1 MNVARLTT
9 VGSAILLTLT
19 AMGSGAQTPTIDGPP
34 APVAPE
40 TITRAANG
48 QATVRAIKLT
58 SPLKVDGVLN
68 EEVYTRE
75 KPFGGLIQVTP
86 KYGEQQTERSDV
98 WITYDDTHI
107 YLSCRCYDSAP
118 PGEWIINELRRDT
131 NGLRQNDHIGAMF
144 DTFYDRR
151 SGFGFYTNALG
162 ARADYS
168 IVD

>member
-1 MNVARLTT
+1 MIRRPPNSTLFPYTT
-9 VGSAILLTLT
+9 LFRS
-19 AMGSGAQTPTIDGPP
+19 
-34 APVAPE
+34 
-40 TITRAANG
+40 
-48 QATVRAIKLT
+48 
-58 SPLKVDGVLN
+58 
-68 EEVYTRE
+68 
-75 KPFGGLIQVTP
+75 QVTP

-131 NGLRQNDHIGAMF
+131 NGLRQNGHIGAMF
-144 DTFYDRR
+144 DTFNDRR

-168 IVD
+168 DRKSTRLNSSH